1 MNEAEEA
8 LVARTILKAEVDG
21 FGIRLVLDNGTMFD
35 YDASDGGCSLWEIT
49 KEDEIRDLPSAVKH
63 GEWIATH
70 ERTLFSNPDSITYVC
85 SECGYTIYGIPSTTT
100 YCPSCGA
107 RMEGDTDETD

>member
-21 FGIRLVLDNGTMFD
+21 AGIRLVLDNGTTFD

-49 KEDEIRDLPSAVKH
+49 KEDEKKES
-63 GEWIATH
+63 
-70 ERTLFSNPDSITYVC
+70 
-85 SECGYTIYGIPSTTT
+85 
-100 YCPSCGA
+100 
-107 RMEGDTDETD
+107 